1 MLKYKKL
8 LKKKNEE
15 RFLHARGQQ
24 GKSRILFPHI
34 LIHSLSPYLKQ
45 HLTLVVET
53 DADTT
58 SSTLPLMVMHTLYE
72 TYISLSPR

>member
-1 MLKYKKL
+1 M
-8 LKKKNEE
+8 KNG
-15 RFLHARGQQ
+15 FLHAQSQQ
-24 GKSRILFPHI
+24 GKVGSFFPHI
-34 LIHSLSPYLKQ
+34 LIHSPSPYLKQ